1 MCYLY
6 ILIDSKKLYYK
17 KLQLSDEIKTSKKKR
32 IQFNKLS
39 IDVRSARSKYW
50 RNNLNHAYTIN
61 RIILLI
67 VNCIILSFSN
77 LTTKTQSFL
86 LIINSP
92 NIKKTKNIE
101 KQSYRNISYIY
112 VHTQKIF
119 LRSIKLTKTNKIP
132 RIAC

>member
-1 MCYLY
+1 M
-6 ILIDSKKLYYK
+6 
-17 KLQLSDEIKTSKKKR
+17 
-32 IQFNKLS
+32 
-39 IDVRSARSKYW
+39 
-50 RNNLNHAYTIN
+50 
-61 RIILLI
+61 
-67 VNCIILSFSN
+67 LSFSN

-132 RIAC
+132 RIAR